1 MNEQEALK
9 AVRDQID
16 AIDGEL
22 LRLLNAR
29 AEFALKVARIKREN
43 GLGTE
48 LYRPDREAQ
57 VLRRIKTLNPGP
69 LPDDEVAR
77 LVREVMSACLAL
89 EQPIK
94 VAYFGPAG
102 TYTHT
107 AARKHFGG
115 AVALTPCASIDEVL
129 RTVAGGTADFG
140 VVPVENSLEGPVNQ
154 TLDGL
159 RDSDLQICG
168 EVLLEVHHQLLTK
181 ASDLA
186 SVARVRAHPQALAQ
200 CRHWL
205 DAHCPRAEQ
214 LSASSNAEAA
224 RLVVDEP
231 AAAAIAGEMASSLYE
246 LPILARNIEDDPSNT
261 TRFLV
266 LGRLKCAA
274 SGGDRTSLMFVT
286 PNRPGALHDL
296 LGAFA
301 EARISMTR
309 IESRPQPHSRWDYVF
324 FVDIEGHQGDEHVA
338 LALAKV
344 AQRTSLLRVLGSYP
358 RAVL

>member
-1 MNEQEALK
+1 MSEQEALK

-29 AEFALKVARIKREN
+29 AECALKVAHIKRDN
-43 GLGTE
+43 GLGTD
-48 LYRPDREAQ
+48 LYRPEREAQ

-77 LVREVMSACLAL
+77 LIREVMSACLAL
-89 EQPIK
+89 EQPIT

-102 TYTHT
+102 TYTHA

-115 AVALTPCASIDEVL
+115 AVSLVPCASIDEVL
-129 RTVAGGTADFG
+129 RTVGSRAADFG

-159 RDSDLQICG
+159 RDSDLRICG

-181 ASDLA
+181 APALA
-186 SVARVRAHPQALAQ
+186 DIARVRAHPQALAQ

-205 DAHCPRAEQ
+205 DAHCPGAER

-224 RLVVDEP
+224 RLVMNETD
-231 AAAAIAGEMASSLYE
+231 AAAIAGEMASTLYE

-266 LGRLKCAA
+266 LGRLECGA

-286 PNRPGALHDL
+286 PNRPGALHEI

-301 EARISMTR
+301 EAQISLTR

-324 FVDIEGHQGDEHVA
+324 FVDIEGHQSDEPVARA
-338 LALAKV
+338 LARV